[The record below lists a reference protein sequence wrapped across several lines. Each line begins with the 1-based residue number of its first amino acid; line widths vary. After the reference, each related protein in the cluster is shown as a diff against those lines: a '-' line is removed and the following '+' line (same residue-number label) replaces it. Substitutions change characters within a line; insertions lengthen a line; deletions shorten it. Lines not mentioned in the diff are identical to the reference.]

1 MSFVFVFVFFLGL
14 PSPAA
19 LFPLNAQFG
28 TADISS
34 NESPPGN
41 ALGVRLADGPDGK
54 PGGSYYFNGSS
65 TSYIEFP
72 GSSALDTRYSLTILA
87 DVFPETSGPVLNYN
101 TYNWGV
107 HLLIGMEIGSLFSG
121 LSDRYTF
128 KHTDP
133 VLSNST
139 KFGKKWHY
147 VGATYDYL
155 SGIARVW
162 IDGAKAGELQVGKME
177 IATND
182 SVRMGAVTNHRSY
195 FRGRVSCLQI
205 YNRALTQD
213 EIEAVKSRCLKI
225 SMFLLLYQDL
235 ELYNYLL
242 LHIG

>member
-1 MSFVFVFVFFLGL
+1 MRSGI
-14 PSPAA
+14 
-19 LFPLNAQFG
+19 LFW
-28 TADISS
+28 
-34 NESPPGN
+34 
-41 ALGVRLADGPDGK
+41 K
-54 PGGSYYFNGSS
+54 
-65 TSYIEFP
+65 
-72 GSSALDTRYSLTILA
+72 
-87 DVFPETSGPVLNYN
+87 
-101 TYNWGV
+101 
-107 HLLIGMEIGSLFSG
+107 

-128 KHTDP
+128 KRTDP
-133 VLSNST
+133 VRS
-139 KFGKKWHY
+139 KPIIAGKKWNY
-147 VGATYDYL
+147 VGATYDYS

-162 IDGAKAGELQVGKME
+162 IDGAKAGQLQVGKME

-182 SVRMGAVTNHRSY
+182 SVRMGAVPNDRKY